1 MENIE
6 EMVRRLEEAEAEAEA
21 AAAEEA
27 DHLHAAWCRPPLV
40 SQVATTLDA
49 GCPDG
54 DADPDDVLVLVEVK
68 DDLKK

>member
-6 EMVRRLEEAEAEAEA
+6 EMVRRLEEAEAEAEAEA

-40 SQVATTLDA
+40 SQVVATLDA

-54 DADPDDVLVLVEVK
+54 DADPDDVLVLLEVK
-68 DDLKK
+68 DET